1 MRRLEAVLFGVANA
15 AAAAACVGP
24 ATPPPLPL
32 APTRAEPAALPAV
45 EHGAAADA
53 TIVQVLTREL
63 HNDPATAQAG
73 IGADSAKGIVT
84 LRGSVPARLAKDRA
98 IAIARV
104 VRGIRAIID
113 RIDVTPE
120 PRPDYELESMVA
132 RELSGDT
139 AVRGEHIQ
147 VRARSGVV
155 HLSGDVESEAARRLA
170 TSDALGVPGVLDVV
184 DDLVATPPTHPNDP
198 RLAAQAERILR
209 EDPWLDGSHVTVE
222 ANHGDVRLGGWVGS
236 AAERARAEADVRTA
250 SPRAL
255 DAAALRIDEGI
266 NDGTLRDHPARDVGD
281 DQLAKALSDAYV
293 SDPRVHPFVPVIDVR
308 EGVIVL
314 TGLAPNA
321 DAARAAAEDAMNLP
335 GAASV
340 HDALK
345 TLPAEAP
352 PAGGDASVQSAIRS
366 ALEQDPI
373 LGPRHIVAYVVG
385 GRVYLRGK
393 VAAEADRVRA
403 VAIATS
409 FPGARD
415 ADVSLEVESE
425 LRRP

>member
-1 MRRLEAVLFGVANA
+1 MRRLGALVVGVANA

-32 APTRAEPAALPAV
+32 APTRAEPAALPPVERGAV
-45 EHGAAADA
+45 ADA
-53 TIVQVLTREL
+53 KIVQVLAREL
-63 HNDPATAQAG
+63 RNDPATAEAG
-73 IGADSAKGIVT
+73 IGVDSEKGIVT
-84 LRGSVPARLAKDRA
+84 LRGSIRARLAKDRA
-98 IAIARV
+98 LAIAQV
-104 VRGIRAIID
+104 VRGIRAIVD
-113 RIDVTPE
+113 RIDVVPE
-120 PRPDYELESMVA
+120 PKPDYEIESVVA

-139 AVRGEHIQ
+139 AVRGDHIE

-170 TSDALGVPGVLDVV
+170 TNDALGIPGVMEVV
-184 DDLVATPPTHPNDP
+184 DDLVATAQDHPNDA
-198 RLAAQAERILR
+198 RLAAQSERILH

-222 ANHGDVRLGGWVGS
+222 ASHGSVRLGGWVGS
-236 AAERARAEADVRTA
+236 ASERARAEADVRTA
-250 SPRAL
+250 SARTV
-255 DAAALRIDEGI
+255 DATALRIDEGI
-266 NDGTLRDHPARDVGD
+266 NDGTLRQHPARDVD
-281 DQLAKALSDAYV
+281 DDELAKALSDAYV
-293 SDPRVHPFVPVIDVR
+293 RDPRVHPFVPVIDVR

-314 TGLAPNA
+314 TGLAPNP

-345 TLPAEAP
+345 TLPAEP
-352 PAGGDASVQSAIRS
+352 EPAGDDASVESAVRN
-366 ALEQDPI
+366 ALERDPI

-409 FPGARD
+409 FPGTRD
-415 ADVSLEVESE
+415 ADVSLEVESK
-425 LRRP
+425 LGWP